1 MAKTYRGRIS
11 RVKRVDSTLIRTFVA
26 LGLMLLLA
34 PAILADDLESKNTK
48 EEKKPKSGEKAE
60 GASLGVK
67 VKVSNFGKVTDFYY
81 RGAQPKRTDYKQLAE
96 IGVKTVI
103 DLRHDPKDFARSGAE
118 QSGLRYINFPMSDH
132 DYPPADT
139 AEKFLK
145 LISNES
151 LWPIYVHCA
160 GGRHRTGVMTAVYR
174 LTVEGWDIQRAYR
187 EMKEYDFY
195 TRWGHGEMKEFIY
208 DYYKILQEKRA
219 ALNGASPAAAT
230 DANGK

>member
-1 MAKTYRGRIS
+1 MRT
-11 RVKRVDSTLIRTFVA
+11 VDSAHIKTFAV
-26 LGLMLLLA
+26 LGLVLFLA
-34 PAILADDLESKNTK
+34 PAILADDLESKNTR
-48 EEKKPKSGEKAE
+48 EAKKQKSGERADGE
-60 GASLGVK
+60 PTDVK

-81 RGAQPKRTDYKQLAE
+81 RGAQPKRADYKQLA
-96 IGVKTVI
+96 GVGIKTVI
-103 DLRHDPKDFARSGAE
+103 DLRHDPKDFARIGAE
-118 QSGLRYINFPMSDH
+118 QSGLLYINFPMSDH

-145 LISNES
+145 LISNQS

-187 EMKEYDFY
+187 EMKDYDFY

-230 DANGK
+230 DANGR